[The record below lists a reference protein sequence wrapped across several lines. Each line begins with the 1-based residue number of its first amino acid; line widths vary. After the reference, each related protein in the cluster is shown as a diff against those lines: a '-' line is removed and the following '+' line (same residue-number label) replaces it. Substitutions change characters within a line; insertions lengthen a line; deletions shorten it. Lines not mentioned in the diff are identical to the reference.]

1 MSEHQLR
8 QQGKVRSSF
17 EVRPVLDKIAA
28 KIGADMYGIQLGVQH
43 TPEGL
48 FFVNGLGDIVRDGP
62 VHLICCNEEE
72 IASGD
77 FLKFF
82 TPRCFYAAICESFA
96 QAYVRQQ
103 MGGVN

>member
-8 QQGKVRSSF
+8 RSAKVRSAF
-17 EVRPVLDKIAA
+17 EVRPLLEKVAA
-28 KIGADMYGIQLGVQH
+28 SIGAAHGVVLGVTH

-48 FFVNGLGDIVRDGP
+48 FFTNGTGDIVQDGP
-62 VHLICCNEEE
+62 VHLICCNDEEV
-72 IASGD
+72 ATGD

-82 TPRCFYAAICESFA
+82 TPRCFYAALCEAFA
-96 QAYVRQQ
+96 QDYVRRQ